1 MTVLLATSVV
11 IDLLR
16 GNAAALDAVRGA
28 VGAGHD
34 LAASVVV
41 KVEVLAGMRPHE
53 EQRTRRLLDGI
64 DWIAVDDPIAER
76 AGTLANQYARSHTGI
91 DPMDDSI
98 AATAHATTT
107 AMQDQDVQLWTRN
120 VKHFPMFA
128 NLLPPYRAG

>member
-1 MTVLLATSVV
+1 MTVLLDTSVV

-16 GNAAALDAVRGA
+16 GNRAALDAVRGA
-28 VGAGHD
+28 VEAGHD

-53 EQRTRRLLDGI
+53 AQRTRRLLDGI

-76 AGTLANQYARSHTGI
+76 AGALANQYARSHTGI
-91 DPMDDSI
+91 DPMDYII
-98 AATAHATTT
+98 AATAHAST
-107 AMQDQDVQLWTRN
+107 ANEGAFARLWTRN

-128 NLLPPYRAG
+128 NLKPPY

>member
-1 MTVLLATSVV
+1 MTVLLDTSVV

-64 DWIAVDDPIAER
+64 DWIAVDDLIAER
-76 AGTLANQYARSHTGI
+76 AGTLANQSARSHTGI
-91 DPMDDSI
+91 DPMDYII

-107 AMQDQDVQLWTRN
+107 RMGEDVQLWTRN
-120 VKHFPMFA
+120 VQHFPMFA
-128 NLLPPYRAG
+128 NLVPPYRAG

>member
-1 MTVLLATSVV
+1 MTGLLDTSVV

-16 GNAAALDAVRGA
+16 GNQAALDTVRVA

-64 DWIAVDDPIAER
+64 DGIAVDDLIAEG
-76 AGTLANQYARSHTGI
+76 AGMLANEYARSHTGI
-91 DPMDDSI
+91 
-98 AATAHATTT
+98 
-107 AMQDQDVQLWTRN
+107 
-120 VKHFPMFA
+120 KHFPMFA
-128 NLLPPYRAG
+128 NLKPPY